1 MDNSYPTVATC
12 TRATRRERYIVR
24 SAGRKIVRARRKC
37 DMRQWHEGR
46 QPLNRAGRA
55 LLRGYGHSAT
65 VRRPGARVHAS
76 HEVLACSTSMVKL
89 LHLLGAPSEGAPGE

>member
-1 MDNSYPTVATC
+1 
-12 TRATRRERYIVR
+12 
-24 SAGRKIVRARRKC
+24 
-37 DMRQWHEGR
+37 MRQWHEGR

-76 HEVLACSTSMVKL
+76 HVEADPRFTASYLPATGITLGSHSAVLSTEVRR
-89 LHLLGAPSEGAPGE
+89 